1 MTEFATVPAIIV
13 VCYLIAEIV
22 KRITPDKEDKWIP
35 CICGFCGGVL
45 GIVVFYTI
53 PGFLPASNW
62 LTALAIGITSGF
74 AATGVNQVYKQ
85 LKA

>member
-1 MTEFATVPAIIV
+1 MSEFVTVPAIMV

-22 KRITPDKEDKWIP
+22 KRATQDTADKWIP

-53 PGFLPASNW
+53 PDFLPATNW

-85 LKA
+85 LKK